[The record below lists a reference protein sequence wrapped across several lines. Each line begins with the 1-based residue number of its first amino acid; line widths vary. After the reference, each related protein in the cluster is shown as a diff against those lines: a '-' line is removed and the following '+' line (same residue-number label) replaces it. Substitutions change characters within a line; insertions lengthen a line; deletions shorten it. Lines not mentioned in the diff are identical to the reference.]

1 MPFEILRFFIP
12 GGVFWNHQIKT
23 QTELRCCCRVT
34 ELFRL
39 LRFVLSEF
47 SLAKGAKFQ
56 TTIHI
61 GNDREEDK
69 IEYLIVSQGKMIM
82 SLVDSQ

>member
-1 MPFEILRFFIP
+1 M
-12 GGVFWNHQIKT
+12 
-23 QTELRCCCRVT
+23 
-34 ELFRL
+34 
-39 LRFVLSEF
+39 SEF

-61 GNDREEDK
+61 GNDREEDE

-82 SLVDSQ
+82 SLRVRLFDHYILETLLEDMLEMKNFFREKNESSVRVEK